1 MTTLR
6 VGQLKIRG
14 SIPDLNKINIL
25 QSFQAG
31 SEARPASK
39 AKRVAN
45 ALAVGKWAGSR
56 TWHTFT

>member
-56 TWHTFT
+56 T